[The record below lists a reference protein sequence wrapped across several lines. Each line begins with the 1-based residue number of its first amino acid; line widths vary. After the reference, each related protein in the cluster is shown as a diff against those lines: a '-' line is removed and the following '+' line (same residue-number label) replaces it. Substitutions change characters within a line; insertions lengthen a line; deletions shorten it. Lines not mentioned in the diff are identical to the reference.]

1 MGGLSAQLRNLK
13 VFFFKDLTLFIHFL
27 MTSEV
32 VDPWIHGYMN
42 ISYKEQLVICDTE
55 RFEMYTNSTLV
66 GQRQGSWRNKQ
77 YF

>member
-1 MGGLSAQLRNLK
+1 MGGFSAQLRNLQND
-13 VFFFKDLTLFIHFL
+13 FFSKDVTLFIHLL

-32 VDPWIHGYMN
+32 VDPRIHSYMN

-66 GQRQGSWRNKQ
+66 GQRQGS
-77 YF
+77 